1 MKNHIKKSIKASNG
15 ITLIALVIT
24 IIVLLILAGISI
36 SMLSGD
42 NSILQKATDA
52 KNNTERT
59 SVIEQARTDVLGYQ
73 AENKGTGLQKSQ
85 LKTVLDTYF
94 KSVPDLNDMSESEI
108 LSTKLET
115 LDKYGIHHITVNEI
129 FDGKLSGDN
138 LIKTTTA
145 DDINL
150 KIGTIVSG
158 YNALGTEWQVYYSDE
173 NETFLISKNTIE
185 ERFEIPNNITSSD
198 GLNNKYY
205 LYNWNSKWYSK
216 SLTDSVHNNELST
229 SRALYMCNPIDISS
243 SDGGIANYLVNGAT
257 IELLIASL
265 NQSQN
270 ANLSLLD
277 SDMIGDGL
285 IRGEWSG
292 NSAINQYILDKNL
305 CNGIYSYNG
314 ENFGYYLATP
324 SADGGGGSEL
334 TVTNWSLIG
343 TYVGSRN
350 GKIRYSSYCINSNI

>member
-1 MKNHIKKSIKASNG
+1 
-15 ITLIALVIT
+15 
-24 IIVLLILAGISI
+24 
-36 SMLSGD
+36 
-42 NSILQKATDA
+42 
-52 KNNTERT
+52 
-59 SVIEQARTDVLGYQ
+59 
-73 AENKGTGLQKSQ
+73 
-85 LKTVLDTYF
+85 
-94 KSVPDLNDMSESEI
+94 
-108 LSTKLET
+108 
-115 LDKYGIHHITVNEI
+115 
-129 FDGKLSGDN
+129 
-138 LIKTTTA
+138 
-145 DDINL
+145 
-150 KIGTIVSG
+150 
-158 YNALGTEWQVYYSDE
+158 
-173 NETFLISKNTIE
+173 
-185 ERFEIPNNITSSD
+185 
-198 GLNNKYY
+198 
-205 LYNWNSKWYSK
+205 
-216 SLTDSVHNNELST
+216 
-229 SRALYMCNPIDISS
+229 MCNPIDISS

-285 IRGEWSG
+285 IIGEWSG
-292 NSAINQYILDKNL
+292 DSAINQYILDKNL